1 MKNKIWFFQS
11 DHLLQGMN
19 WHRHILHQ
27 LGQFRK
33 TVSYCSIF
41 STVLKSTGQ
50 TLRFC
55 SSSAISTR
63 DTCSSGYCRTV
74 SMRNRSPPTASCI
87 AYGIYSVLS
96 KTFLWF
102 NTILGLQQHRHLMY
116 LQFPG
121 EKSRQSLFSESL
133 VVVSFASAV
142 SSSTTVSV
150 CDTVSS
156 EFLYFLH
163 SRL

>member
-1 MKNKIWFFQS
+1 MVFSVRSSSTRNELASAHSPPVGTVQKNRFILF
-11 DHLLQGMN
+11 
-19 WHRHILHQ
+19 HILHCIEKH
-27 LGQFRK
+27 RAN
-33 TVSYCSIF
+33 V
-41 STVLKSTGQ
+41 TVLFLISHFYKRH
-50 TLRFC
+50 LLKRILPYRFY
-55 SSSAISTR
+55 AKQI
-63 DTCSSGYCRTV
+63 
-74 SMRNRSPPTASCI
+74 A
-87 AYGIYSVLS
+87 AYGFLYCIWYILVFS